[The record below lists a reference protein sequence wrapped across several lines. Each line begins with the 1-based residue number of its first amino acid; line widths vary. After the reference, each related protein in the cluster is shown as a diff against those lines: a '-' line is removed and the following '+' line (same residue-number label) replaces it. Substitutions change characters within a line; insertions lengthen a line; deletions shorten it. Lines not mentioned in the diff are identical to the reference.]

1 MVDIGRIILGV
12 LCGYVGFGLLYNLY
26 LDNYI
31 SKRTIGELLKSMKNP
46 PLTIKLGNAIF
57 LPIQL
62 ARVKY
67 IEYVDKIEENEG
79 M

>member
-67 IEYVDKIEENEG
+67 IEFIDRIEENEDI
-79 M
+79 

>member
-12 LCGYVGFGLLYNLY
+12 LCGYVGLGLLYNLY
-26 LDNYI
+26 LDHYI
-31 SKRTIGELLKSMKNP
+31 SERTIGELLKSMKKP

-67 IEYVDKIEENEG
+67 IEFIDRIEENEDI
-79 M
+79 

>member
-1 MVDIGRIILGV
+1 MVDIGRITLGV
-12 LCGYVGFGLLYNLY
+12 LCGYVGLGLLYNLY

-67 IEYVDKIEENEG
+67 IEFIDRIEENEDI
-79 M
+79 

>member
-12 LCGYVGFGLLYNLY
+12 LCGYVGLGLLYNVY
-26 LDNYI
+26 LDHYI
-31 SKRTIGELLKSMKNP
+31 SERTIGELLKSMKNP

-57 LPIQL
+57 FPIQL

-67 IEYVDKIEENEG
+67 IEFIDRIEENEDI
-79 M
+79 